1 MAEAEGFEPPDPL
14 GTLAFKA
21 SALGRSAT
29 LPPDSLATRLAGFHG
44 VVAVCPTAI
53 ARRVV
58 GSRGNTDELI
68 PEAVVDFNPD
78 AELDTSQVSDD
89 RGSSGGGGGALGGR
103 VALGGG
109 GVSIVGLI
117 IYLVLSQLGG
127 GNLTGG
133 LPSGLDGSESGSG
146 SGGSVNGGQIAQNCH
161 FGRDVST
168 DSDCEVVPIVNSIQ
182 NYWTTEFAQRG
193 SKYVP
198 AVTHVFSQA
207 TNTGCGSATADVGP
221 FYCPADKNV
230 YIDLS
235 FYQELQTRFGAKGGP
250 FARAYVLA
258 HEYGH
263 HVQDLIGTS
272 RNVKAGVTGATSGSV
287 RLELQADCYAGVWA
301 NHAQQTTS
309 ASGKPLIEHVSQ
321 ADVAAAV
328 DTASRIGDDY
338 IQSKIGGQQVD
349 QSEFTHG
356 SSAQRQKWLTTGL
369 RTGDPEQC
377 DTFSRNVNL
386 G

>member
-1 MAEAEGFEPPDPL
+1 VPGQLAEAEGFEPPDPL

-21 SALGRSAT
+21 SAFGRSAT
-29 LPPDSLATRLAGFHG
+29 LPRDSLASPG
-44 VVAVCPTAI
+44 
-53 ARRVV
+53 RVLDQ
-58 GSRGNTDELI
+58 RGYLWWD
-68 PEAVVDFNPD
+68 PPVDFNPD

-89 RGSSGGGGGALGGR
+89 RGSGGYGGGGGGGLGGR
-103 VALGGG
+103 VAIGGG

-127 GNLTGG
+127 GS
-133 LPSGLDGSESGSG
+133 LPSGFDDGGASAPSQGSG
-146 SGGSVNGGQIAQNCH
+146 TNGGEIAQNCH
-161 FGRDVST
+161 FGRDIKT
-168 DSDCEVVPIVNSIQ
+168 DADCEVVPIVNSIQ
-182 NYWTTEFAQRG
+182 NYWTTEFARRG
-193 SKYVP
+193 TKYQP
-198 AVTHVFSQA
+198 AVTHVFSQS
-207 TNTGCGSATADVGP
+207 TNTGCGPATADVGP

-272 RNVKAGVTGATSGSV
+272 RTVKAGVTGATSGSV

-301 NHAQQTTS
+301 NHAQQTTT
-309 ASGKPLIEHVSQ
+309 ASGKPLIENVSQ

-328 DTASRIGDDY
+328 DTADRIGDDY

-349 QSEFTHG
+349 QSQFTHG
-356 SSAQRQKWLTTGL
+356 SSAQREKWLTTGL
-369 RTGDPEQC
+369 RTGDPTQC
-377 DTFSRNVNL
+377 DTFSKNVNL

>member
-1 MAEAEGFEPPDPL
+1 M
-14 GTLAFKA
+14 
-21 SALGRSAT
+21 
-29 LPPDSLATRLAGFHG
+29 
-44 VVAVCPTAI
+44 
-53 ARRVV
+53 
-58 GSRGNTDELI
+58 
-68 PEAVVDFNPD
+68 DFNPD

-89 RGSSGGGGGALGGR
+89 RGSRGGYGGGGGLGGR
-103 VALGGG
+103 VAIGGG

-127 GNLTGG
+127 GSLPAGFDGG
-133 LPSGLDGSESGSG
+133 GGAPSQ
-146 SGGSVNGGQIAQNCH
+146 GGGVNGGEIAQNCH
-161 FGRDVST
+161 FGRDVKT
-168 DSDCEVVPIVNSIQ
+168 DADCEVVPIVNSIQ
-182 NYWTTEFAQRG
+182 NYWNTEFAKRG
-193 SKYVP
+193 SKYQP
-198 AVTHVFSQA
+198 AVTHVFSQS
-207 TNTGCGSATADVGP
+207 TNTGCGAATADVGP

-272 RNVKAGVTGATSGSV
+272 RTVKSGVTGATSGSV

-309 ASGKPLIEHVSQ
+309 ASGKPLIENVSP

-328 DTASRIGDDY
+328 DTAARIGDDY

-349 QSEFTHG
+349 RSQFTHG
-356 SSAQRQKWLTTGL
+356 SSAQREKWLTTGL
-369 RTGDPEQC
+369 HTGDPNQC
-377 DTFSRNVNL
+377 DTFSTNVNL